1 MISNSNAVATMTLRG
16 LPVDPT
22 AAECELFESMFDSMQ
37 QGFAGTFAQLD
48 DYLEQIQA

>member
-16 LPVDPT
+16 VPLD
-22 AAECELFESMFDSMQ
+22 ASDDERELFESMFDSMQ